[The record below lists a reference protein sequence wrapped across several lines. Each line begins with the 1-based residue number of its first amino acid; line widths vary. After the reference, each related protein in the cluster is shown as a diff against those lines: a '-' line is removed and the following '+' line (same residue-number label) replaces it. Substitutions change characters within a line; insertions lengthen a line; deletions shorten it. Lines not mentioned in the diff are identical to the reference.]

1 MMMEQTEAVDGIN
14 FSIQEI
20 DMELCA
26 LVPQMNRKI
35 HREVITG
42 QIDDLL
48 DKRNELSGILGQ
60 LAFNEY
66 EGLME

>member
-1 MMMEQTEAVDGIN
+1 MMMEHAETLDGMN
-14 FSIQEI
+14 FAIQEV

-26 LVPQMNRKI
+26 LGPQMNRKI
-35 HREVITG
+35 HREVIME
-42 QIDDLL
+42 QINELL
-48 DKRNELSGILGQ
+48 DTRNELSAILGE